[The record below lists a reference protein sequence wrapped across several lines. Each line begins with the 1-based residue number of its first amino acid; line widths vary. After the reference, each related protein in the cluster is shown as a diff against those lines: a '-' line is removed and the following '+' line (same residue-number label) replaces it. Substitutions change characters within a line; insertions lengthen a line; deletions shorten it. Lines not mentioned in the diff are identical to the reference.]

1 MFKKRLYKVED
12 IEENF
17 DIETTKK
24 LFRSVINLI
33 NIVPINIDNEI
44 NKNLNSINSLL
55 RNLSVNPRK

>member
-24 LFRSVINLI
+24 LFRSIINLI
-33 NIVPINIDNEI
+33 NIVPTNIDNEI